1 MSFEYGRNLR
11 VTLFGQS
18 HAAAIG
24 CVIDG
29 LPAGEKIDEEAI
41 RAFMKRRAPGGDLAT
56 SRTEP
61 DEALVVSG
69 LVNGRTCG
77 SPVCAV
83 IENRDVRSGD
93 YETIADTPR
102 PSHADYTAHVKY
114 RGFNDKRGGGHFSGR
129 MTAPLC
135 FAGAVCMQV
144 LGRLGVE
151 VGCHIAR
158 IGPVEDSLFDAVD
171 VGAEQLAR
179 LRAMAFP
186 VLDAG
191 AGEKMKREIAA
202 AAAEKDSVGGVIEC
216 CVLGLPAGVGEPV
229 FDGLENRIASAV
241 FAIPAVKGIEFGAG
255 FAVAGMRGSEHNDP
269 FIMEDGRVK
278 TATNCHGG
286 ILGGISSGM
295 PVIFRAAFKPT
306 PSIGLE
312 QRTVRLS
319 DETQCAVTVKGR
331 HDPCIAARA
340 FAPVEAAAA
349 IAVLDL
355 INC

>member
-202 AAAEKDSVGGVIEC
+202 AAAEKDSVG
-216 CVLGLPAGVGEPV
+216 
-229 FDGLENRIASAV
+229 
-241 FAIPAVKGIEFGAG
+241 
-255 FAVAGMRGSEHNDP
+255 
-269 FIMEDGRVK
+269 
-278 TATNCHGG
+278 
-286 ILGGISSGM
+286 
-295 PVIFRAAFKPT
+295 
-306 PSIGLE
+306 
-312 QRTVRLS
+312 
-319 DETQCAVTVKGR
+319 
-331 HDPCIAARA
+331 
-340 FAPVEAAAA
+340 
-349 IAVLDL
+349 
-355 INC
+355 